1 MFFIHHVTNTM
12 LNFVLL
18 FQDAKVFPYSA
29 GILQNGGGIDQITFV
44 FSYLLGFYE

>member
-18 FQDAKVFPYSA
+18 FQDAKLFPYSA
-29 GILQNGGGIDQITFV
+29 GILQNGIDQITFV